1 MQNAIE
7 REKERLKRIH
17 KFIEALY
24 NCERIGN
31 DELARYLDSVCVS
44 SLHDENL
51 TSVIDYLI
59 RLTENNEM
67 IRVMKYVKKEF
78 LLKQIEVNEF
88 SVLREEK
95 IRILKEKLKKMEE
108 EEEEDRKRLEERIR
122 QAQKEYE
129 EQQERERQR
138 RQQEEEKAEGPR
150 P

>member
-1 MQNAIE
+1 MQNIMKKG
-7 REKERLKRIH
+7 KERLERTH

-24 NCERIGN
+24 NCKKIGN
-31 DELARYLDSVCVS
+31 DELAKYLDSVCVG
-44 SLHDENL
+44 SLQDENL
-51 TSVIDYLI
+51 TSIIDYLI
-59 RLTENNEM
+59 SLTENKEM

-78 LLKQIEVNEF
+78 LLKQIEFNEF

-95 IRILKEKLKKMEE
+95 IPILKEKLRKME
-108 EEEEDRKRLEERIR
+108 EEEEDRKRLEERIK